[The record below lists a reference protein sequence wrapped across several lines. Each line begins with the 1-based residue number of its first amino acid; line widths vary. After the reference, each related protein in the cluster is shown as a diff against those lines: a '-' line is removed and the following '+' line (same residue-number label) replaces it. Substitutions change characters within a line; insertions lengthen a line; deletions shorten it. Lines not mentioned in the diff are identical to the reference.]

1 MIRYPKPKDFI
12 KSRIHDALLNGERK
26 LEVQSYSRELATES
40 FSF

>member
-26 LEVQSYSRELATES
+26 LEYNSRELATES

>member
-26 LEVQSYSRELATES
+26 LEYNREN
-40 FSF
+40 